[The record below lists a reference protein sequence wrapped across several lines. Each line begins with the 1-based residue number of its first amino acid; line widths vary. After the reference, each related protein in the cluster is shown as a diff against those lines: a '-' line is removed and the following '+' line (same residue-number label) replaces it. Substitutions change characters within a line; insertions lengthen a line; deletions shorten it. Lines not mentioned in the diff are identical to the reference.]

1 MYACML
7 SHFSHVNSLPSIDC
21 GPPGSSV
28 RGILQARTLEWAITS
43 CSRRSFQPRDRT
55 VSLRS
60 PALQA
65 GSYHQRHLGTP
76 IKNVYIRKIYTHIQ
90 YIHWG
95 FTGSSAVKNLPA
107 TQETRVWSLGQE
119 DPLEKEMAT
128 SSSALAWKI
137 AWMEESDGPWGHKEL
152 DTTEHALVCVC
163 VCVYHMHIHTYTHI
177 ISKV

>member
-43 CSRRSFQPRDRT
+43 WSRRSFQPRDRT

-65 GSYHQRHLGTP
+65 GSYHQRHLGSP

-107 TQETRVWSLGQE
+107 TQ
-119 DPLEKEMAT
+119 
-128 SSSALAWKI
+128 
-137 AWMEESDGPWGHKEL
+137 
-152 DTTEHALVCVC
+152 
-163 VCVYHMHIHTYTHI
+163 
-177 ISKV
+177 